1 MAKSD
6 FQSEPP
12 EPRRRRPPVARPA
25 RDDDD
30 DTLDVSNDYDDPVQT
45 IIPYKNA
52 LALFAYY
59 AGVFSWICIIG
70 APISLVAIALGI
82 MGYRY
87 GQRHPK
93 AKGTGHAIAGI
104 VFGTIGLLL
113 NAALC
118 VVIYRIVYDLPPFGK
133 R

>member
-12 EPRRRRPPVARPA
+12 EPRRRRPPVARPP
-25 RDDDD
+25 RDDEDD
-30 DTLDVSNDYDDPVQT
+30 VDVSDDYDDPVQT

-59 AGVFSWICIIG
+59 AGVFSWICVIG
-70 APISLVAIALGI
+70 APISLIAIVLGI

-87 GQRHPK
+87 GQRNPK
-93 AKGTGHAIAGI
+93 AKGTGHAVAGI

-113 NAALC
+113 NAALFVC
-118 VVIYRIVYDLPPFGK
+118 IYMFVFDIPPFGK
-133 R
+133 K